1 MAMGEIIGVECDG
14 KRLVHLCLLKKTND
28 LLTKEVD
35 RCVLDIQ
42 YKMFIRSPQSNNMFF
57 CIDTDNVSC
66 EAFIV

>member
-42 YKMFIRSPQSNNMFF
+42 YKMFKRSPQSNNMF
-57 CIDTDNVSC
+57 SY
-66 EAFIV
+66 